1 MSKQGQSIQ
10 RHNHSASFSGYEQ
23 TGEVYLNNNINGG
36 SPIRNCSGIF
46 SSIGSAPINLD
57 SGSWGNRP
65 AGFRL
70 SITPSGSVSIDET
83 GSIETKPAN
92 FTKRIWVRT
101 A

>member
-10 RHNHSASFSGYEQ
+10 SHKHSASFSGNQQE
-23 TGEVYLNNNINGG
+23 GEVYLNNNVNGG
-36 SPIRNCSGIF
+36 SPIRDCLGIF

-57 SGSWGNRP
+57 SGSWSSRP

-92 FTKRIWVRT
+92 YTIRVWKRT